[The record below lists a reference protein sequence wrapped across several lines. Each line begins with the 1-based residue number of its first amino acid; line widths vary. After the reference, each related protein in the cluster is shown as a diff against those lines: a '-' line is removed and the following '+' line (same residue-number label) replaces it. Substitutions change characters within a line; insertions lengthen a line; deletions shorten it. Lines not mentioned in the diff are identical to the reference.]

1 MTRSRRGR
9 RQRQARPAATPAA
22 APVTPEAPDDAA
34 PVEEAQ
40 ADAAPAETGW
50 IAPAA
55 KGPRE
60 ARPPADPAA
69 RSDDPVLRWIDRWYI
84 PAAIG
89 ILLVAAAIRLPEL
102 AINPFHHDEGVNGYF
117 TTNLVRTGSYLYDP
131 HNYHGP
137 SLYYLALAS
146 EILFGLTDMAMRL
159 VPVVFGL
166 LTVAIVLGLRPVLGS
181 VAALVA
187 AVLIAISPGMVYI
200 SRYFIHEMLLVA
212 GTIGFVGSVLLY
224 LRTGKPPFVITA
236 AAALALMATT
246 KESWVIEL
254 AVLGIAAVITFVY
267 VNLRT
272 GRPPFGTTA
281 TAPRAAAKGAKK
293 KPRSIWVDGVEYRA
307 TEEPA
312 AEAGPSWVAGRGV
325 QVELLAA
332 GAIVFACIYVLLFS
346 SLFTNPKGIT
356 DSLASFVNWA
366 ETGGETQ
373 VQPFLQYL
381 EWMLRADA
389 PIVIL
394 GTIGGLFAAIRGNN
408 RLWVF
413 IGLWALGITLAYSIP
428 AYKTPWIAINMLL
441 PLALLAGYAIW
452 ELATKRGPVRLLAPL
467 GLVVALGW
475 STYQAVDLNF
485 VNYDT
490 DNPSRYPYVFVHSTR
505 QVFDLLDEVDALG
518 AELGS
523 GDETGIS
530 VVSPDYWPLP
540 WYLRGHQGAAFWGF
554 LQNESTN
561 VLDEPQPLVI
571 SNANQ
576 RTDVEAKIA
585 DSHTLVG
592 TYVMRPG
599 VELDLWAQSNVAG
612 G

>member
-9 RQRQARPAATPAA
+9 RQRATRPAAAQPEVTEATTDAA
-22 APVTPEAPDDAA
+22 ADE
-34 PVEEAQ
+34 
-40 ADAAPAETGW
+40 APAE
-50 IAPAA
+50 PP
-55 KGPRE
+55 GPKRAGE
-60 ARPPADPAA
+60 VPVTSGPTTTSVADPALA
-69 RSDDPVLRWIDRWYI
+69 WIDRWFI

-102 AINPFHHDEGVNGYF
+102 GLNPFHHDEGVNGWF
-117 TTNLVRTGSYLYDP
+117 TTNLVRTGNYFYDP

-146 EILFGLTDMAMRL
+146 EILFGLTDTAMRL
-159 VPVVFGL
+159 VPVVFGV

-181 VAALVA
+181 LPVLVGAA
-187 AVLIAISPGMVYI
+187 LIAISPGMVYI
-200 SRYFIHEMLLVA
+200 SRYFIHEMMLVA
-212 GTIGFVGSVLLY
+212 GTAGFVASVLLY

-236 AAALALMATT
+236 AIALALMATT

-254 AVLGIAAVITFVY
+254 GVLAIAAVVTVVY

-272 GRPPFGTTA
+272 GNAPFGTR
-281 TAPRAAAKGAKK
+281 APARPTTPKK

-307 TEEPA
+307 AEEPA
-312 AEAGPSWVAGRGV
+312 DATPSWLAGRGIE
-325 QVELLAA
+325 VELLAA
-332 GAIVFACIYVLLFS
+332 AAIVFACIYVLLFT
-346 SLFTNPKGIT
+346 SLFTNFPNGLT
-356 DSLASFVNWA
+356 DSFASLTNWA
-366 ETGGETQ
+366 ETGGQTQ
-373 VQPFLQYL
+373 IQPIYQYL

-394 GTIGGLFAAIRGNN
+394 GAIGGLIAAIRGNN

-441 PLALLAGYAIW
+441 PLALLGGYAIY
-452 ELATKRGPVRLLAPL
+452 EIARLRGPVRLLAPVA
-467 GLVVALGW
+467 LVVALGW
-475 STYQAVDLNF
+475 SAYQSLDLNYTH
-485 VNYDT
+485 YDDET
-490 DNPSRYPYVFVHSTR
+490 YPYVFVHSTR
-505 QVFDLLDEVDALG
+505 QTFDLLNEIDTLDAQL
-518 AELGS
+518 A
-523 GDETGIS
+523 GDDTGIS
-530 VVSPDYWPLP
+530 IVSPDYWPLP
-540 WYLRGHQGAAFWGF
+540 WYLRDHPGAAFWGF

-571 SNANQ
+571 SNVNQ

-592 TYVMRPG
+592 TYTLRPG

>member
-1 MTRSRRGR
+1 MPEVPA
-9 RQRQARPAATPAA
+9 QAET
-22 APVTPEAPDDAA
+22 APVDTG
-34 PVEEAQ
+34 PVES
-40 ADAAPAETGW
+40 T
-50 IAPAA
+50 
-55 KGPRE
+55 
-60 ARPPADPAA
+60 PPAGW
-69 RSDDPVLRWIDRWYI
+69 LDRWFI

-102 AINPFHHDEGVNGYF
+102 ALNPFHHDEGVNGYF
-117 TTNLVRTGSYLYDP
+117 TTNLVRNGSYFYDP

-159 VPVVFGL
+159 VPVVFGI
-166 LTVAIVLGLRPVLGS
+166 LTVGIVLGLRPVLGTL
-181 VAALVA
+181 AALVA
-187 AVLIAISPGMVYI
+187 AGLIAISPGMVYI

-224 LRTGKPPFVITA
+224 LRTGKPAFVISA
-236 AAALALMATT
+236 AVALALMATT
-246 KESWVIEL
+246 KESWIIEL
-254 AVLGIAAVITFVY
+254 GVLGIAAVAAVIY
-267 VNLRT
+267 VNVRT
-272 GRPPFGTTA
+272 GRPWLEVGAPSSRA
-281 TAPRAAAKGAKK
+281 TPKAAKR

-307 TEEPA
+307 ADEPVETA
-312 AEAGPSWVAGRGV
+312 PSFVATRGV

-332 GAIVFACIYVLLFS
+332 GAIVFACVYVLLFS

-356 DSLASFVNWA
+356 DSLASFANWA

-373 VQPFLQYL
+373 VQPFVQYL
-381 EWMLRADA
+381 VWMLRADA
-389 PIVIL
+389 AILIL
-394 GTIGGLFAAIRGNN
+394 GIVGGLFAAIRGRS

-428 AYKTPWIAINMLL
+428 GYKTPWIAVNMLL
-441 PLALLAGYAIW
+441 PLALVAGYAIY
-452 ELATKRGPVRLLAPL
+452 EIATLRGPARFLAPFA
-467 GLVVALGW
+467 LVVAVGW
-475 STYQAVDLNF
+475 SAYQAVDLNF

-490 DNPSRYPYVFVHSTR
+490 DDADRYPYVFVHSTR

-540 WYLRGHQGAAFWGF
+540 WYLRDHEGAAFWGF

-561 VLDEPQPLVI
+561 ILDEPQPLVI

-576 RTDVEAKIA
+576 RPDVEAKIA

-592 TYVMRPG
+592 TYLMRPG

>member
-9 RQRQARPAATPAA
+9 RQRAARPAQTVAQAEGPDEIPAEA
-22 APVTPEAPDDAA
+22 PQPRRAREAPVASGPAPGA
-34 PVEEAQ
+34 VV
-40 ADAAPAETGW
+40 
-50 IAPAA
+50 
-55 KGPRE
+55 
-60 ARPPADPAA
+60 DPALA
-69 RSDDPVLRWIDRWYI
+69 WIDRWFI

-89 ILLVAAAIRLPEL
+89 ILLVATAIRLPEL
-102 AINPFHHDEGVNGYF
+102 GLNPFHHDEGVNGWF
-117 TTNLVRTGSYLYDP
+117 TTNLVRTGNYFYDP

-146 EILFGLTDMAMRL
+146 EILFGLTDTAMRL
-159 VPVVFGL
+159 VPVVFGI

-181 VAALVA
+181 LPVLVGAAL
-187 AVLIAISPGMVYI
+187 LAISPGMVYI

-212 GTIGFVGSVLLY
+212 GTAGFVASVLLY

-236 AAALALMATT
+236 AIALALMATT

-254 AVLGIAAVITFVY
+254 AVLGIAVVITLVY

-272 GRPPFGTTA
+272 GRPLLEVMAPAKRA
-281 TAPRAAAKGAKK
+281 TKTPKK
-293 KPRSIWVDGVEYRA
+293 KPSSIWVDGVEYRA
-307 TEEPA
+307 ADEPTES
-312 AEAGPSWVAGRGV
+312 GPSWIAGNGIK
-325 QVELLAA
+325 VELLAA
-332 GAIVFACIYVLLFS
+332 GAIVFACIYLLLFS

-356 DSLASFVNWA
+356 DSLAAFTNWA
-366 ETGGETQ
+366 ETGGQTQ
-373 VQPFLQYL
+373 IQPIYQYL

-394 GTIGGLFAAIRGNN
+394 GTIGGLIAAIRGNN

-441 PLALLAGYAIW
+441 PLALLGGYAIY
-452 ELATKRGPVRLLAPL
+452 EIAKLRGPVRLLAPVA
-467 GLVVALGW
+467 LVVALGW
-475 STYQAVDLNF
+475 SAYQAVDLNYTH
-485 VNYDT
+485 YDDET
-490 DNPSRYPYVFVHSTR
+490 YPYVFVHSTR
-505 QVFDLLDEVDALG
+505 QTFALLNEIDTLDAQL
-518 AELGS
+518 A
-523 GDETGIS
+523 GDDTGIS
-530 VVSPDYWPLP
+530 IVSPDYWPLP
-540 WYLRGHQGAAFWGF
+540 WYLRDHPGAAFWGF

-571 SNANQ
+571 SNVNQ
-576 RTDVEAKIA
+576 RADVEAKIA

-592 TYVMRPG
+592 TYTLRPG

>member
-9 RQRQARPAATPAA
+9 RQRPAPAQAAST
-22 APVTPEAPDDAA
+22 DAA
-34 PVEEAQ
+34 PVE
-40 ADAAPAETGW
+40 AATVES
-50 IAPAA
+50 
-55 KGPRE
+55 E
-60 ARPPADPAA
+60 SPPAPPAGQ
-69 RSDDPVLRWIDRWYI
+69 PVPLAWLDRWFI

-89 ILLVAAAIRLPEL
+89 ILLIAAAIRLPEL
-102 AINPFHHDEGVNGYF
+102 SLNPFHHDEGVNGYF
-117 TTNLVRTGSYLYDP
+117 TTNLVRSGSYFYDP

-159 VPVVFGL
+159 IPVVFGL
-166 LTVAIVLGLRPVLGS
+166 LTVGIVLGLRPVLGT

-187 AVLIAISPGMVYI
+187 AGLIAVSPGMVYI

-224 LRTGKPPFVITA
+224 MRTGKPPFVISA
-236 AAALALMATT
+236 AVALALMATT

-254 AVLGIAAVITFVY
+254 GVLGIAAVATAIY
-267 VNLRT
+267 VNVRT
-272 GRPPFGTTA
+272 GRPLLELTRP
-281 TAPRAAAKGAKK
+281 APRATTRGAKK

-307 TEEPA
+307 AEEPA
-312 AEAGPSWVAGRGV
+312 DAAPSWAATRGV
-325 QVELLAA
+325 KVELLAA

-356 DSLASFVNWA
+356 DSLASFANWA

-373 VQPFLQYL
+373 VQPFYQYL
-381 EWMLRADA
+381 LWMLRADA
-389 PIVIL
+389 AILIL
-394 GTIGGLFAAIRGNN
+394 GIVGGLFAAIRGNN

-428 AYKTPWIAINMLL
+428 GYKTPWIAVNMLL
-441 PLALLAGYAIW
+441 PLALLAGYAIY
-452 ELATKRGPVRLLAPL
+452 EIATLRGPIRFLAPL
-467 GLVVALGW
+467 ALVVAVGL
-475 STYQAVDLNF
+475 SAYQAVDLNF

-490 DNPSRYPYVFVHSTR
+490 DDPDRYPYVFVHSTR
-505 QVFDLLDEVDALG
+505 QVFDLLDEVDTLG
-518 AELGS
+518 AELGT

-540 WYLRGHQGAAFWGF
+540 WYLRGHEGAAFWGF
-554 LQNESTN
+554 LQNETTN
-561 VLDEPQPLVI
+561 ILDEPQPLVI

-576 RTDVEAKIA
+576 RADVEAKIA

-592 TYVMRPG
+592 TYLMRPG

-612 G
+612 ADR

>member
-9 RQRQARPAATPAA
+9 RQRQARPAAAPAA
-22 APVTPEAPDDAA
+22 APVAPEAPDDAA
-34 PVEEAQ
+34 PIEEAPVE
-40 ADAAPAETGW
+40 AAPAKTG
-50 IAPAA
+50 
-55 KGPRE
+55 
-60 ARPPADPAA
+60 
-69 RSDDPVLRWIDRWYI
+69 WIDRWYI

-117 TTNLVRTGSYLYDP
+117 TTNLVRTGSYVYDP

-187 AVLIAISPGMVYI
+187 AGLIAISPGMVYI

-254 AVLGIAAVITFVY
+254 AVLGIAAAITIVY
-267 VNLRT
+267 VNVRT
-272 GRPPFGTTA
+272 GRPPFSTTA
-281 TAPRAAAKGAKK
+281 SAQRATTKGPKK

-307 TEEPA
+307 AEEP
-312 AEAGPSWVAGRGV
+312 AEAGPSWIAGRGV

-381 EWMLRADA
+381 EWMVRADA

-408 RLWVF
+408 RVWVF

-467 GLVVALGW
+467 GLIVALGW

-490 DNPSRYPYVFVHSTR
+490 DDPSRYPYVFVHSTR

>member
-9 RQRQARPAATPAA
+9 RQRAARPAATPPPAPPPEVAA
-22 APVTPEAPDDAA
+22 QAETAPVDTV
-34 PVEEAQ
+34 PVES
-40 ADAAPAETGW
+40 
-50 IAPAA
+50 I
-55 KGPRE
+55 
-60 ARPPADPAA
+60 PPAGW
-69 RSDDPVLRWIDRWYI
+69 LDRWFI

-102 AINPFHHDEGVNGYF
+102 ALNPFHHDEGVNGYF
-117 TTNLVRTGSYLYDP
+117 TTNLVRNGSYFYDP

-159 VPVVFGL
+159 VPVVFGI
-166 LTVAIVLGLRPVLGS
+166 LTVGIVLGLRPVLGTL
-181 VAALVA
+181 AALVA
-187 AVLIAISPGMVYI
+187 AGLIAISPGMVYI

-224 LRTGKPPFVITA
+224 LRTGKPAFVISA
-236 AAALALMATT
+236 AVALALMATT
-246 KESWVIEL
+246 KESWIIEL
-254 AVLGIAAVITFVY
+254 GVLGIAAVAAGIY
-267 VNLRT
+267 VNVRT
-272 GRPPFGTTA
+272 GRPWLEVGAPSSRA
-281 TAPRAAAKGAKK
+281 TPKAAKK

-307 TEEPA
+307 AEEPVEA
-312 AEAGPSWVAGRGV
+312 APSFVATRGV

-332 GAIVFACIYVLLFS
+332 GAIVFACVYVLLFS

-356 DSLASFVNWA
+356 DSLASFANWA

-373 VQPFLQYL
+373 VQPFVQYL
-381 EWMLRADA
+381 VWMLRADA
-389 PIVIL
+389 AILIL
-394 GTIGGLFAAIRGNN
+394 GIVGGLFAAIRGRS

-428 AYKTPWIAINMLL
+428 GYKTPWIAVNMLL
-441 PLALLAGYAIW
+441 PLALIAGYAIH
-452 ELATKRGPVRLLAPL
+452 EIATLRGPARFLAPFA
-467 GLVVALGW
+467 LVVAVGW
-475 STYQAVDLNF
+475 SAYQAVDLNF

-490 DNPSRYPYVFVHSTR
+490 DDADRYPYVFVHSTR
-505 QVFDLLDEVDALG
+505 QVFDLLDEIDALG

-540 WYLRGHQGAAFWGF
+540 WYLRDHEGAAFWGF

-561 VLDEPQPLVI
+561 ILDEPQPLVI

-576 RTDVEAKIA
+576 RPDVEAKIA
-585 DSHTLVG
+585 DSHTLVAS
-592 TYVMRPG
+592 YLLRPG

>member
-9 RQRQARPAATPAA
+9 RQRAARPAATPPPAPPPEVAA
-22 APVTPEAPDDAA
+22 QAETAPVDTV
-34 PVEEAQ
+34 PVES
-40 ADAAPAETGW
+40 
-50 IAPAA
+50 I
-55 KGPRE
+55 
-60 ARPPADPAA
+60 PPAGW
-69 RSDDPVLRWIDRWYI
+69 LDRWFI

-102 AINPFHHDEGVNGYF
+102 ALNPFHHDEGVNGYF
-117 TTNLVRTGSYLYDP
+117 TTNLVRNGSYFYDP

-159 VPVVFGL
+159 VPVVFGI
-166 LTVAIVLGLRPVLGS
+166 LTVGIVLGLRPVLGTL
-181 VAALVA
+181 AALVA
-187 AVLIAISPGMVYI
+187 AGLIAISPGMVYI

-224 LRTGKPPFVITA
+224 LRTGKPAFVISA
-236 AAALALMATT
+236 AVALALMATT
-246 KESWVIEL
+246 KESWIIEL
-254 AVLGIAAVITFVY
+254 GVLGIAAVAAVIY
-267 VNLRT
+267 VNVRT
-272 GRPPFGTTA
+272 GRPWLEVGAPSSRA
-281 TAPRAAAKGAKK
+281 TPKAAKK

-307 TEEPA
+307 AEEPVEA
-312 AEAGPSWVAGRGV
+312 APSFVATRGV

-332 GAIVFACIYVLLFS
+332 GAIVFACVYVLLFS

-356 DSLASFVNWA
+356 DSLASFANWA

-373 VQPFLQYL
+373 VQPFVQYL
-381 EWMLRADA
+381 VWMLRADA
-389 PIVIL
+389 AILIL
-394 GTIGGLFAAIRGNN
+394 GIVGGLFAAIRGRS

-428 AYKTPWIAINMLL
+428 GYKTPWIAVNMLL
-441 PLALLAGYAIW
+441 PLALLAGYAIY
-452 ELATKRGPVRLLAPL
+452 EIATLRGPARFLAPFA
-467 GLVVALGW
+467 LVVAVGW
-475 STYQAVDLNF
+475 SAYQAVDLNF

-490 DNPSRYPYVFVHSTR
+490 DDADRYPYVFVHSTR

-540 WYLRGHQGAAFWGF
+540 WYLRDHEGAAFWGF

-561 VLDEPQPLVI
+561 ILDEPQPLVI

-576 RTDVEAKIA
+576 RPDVEAKIA
-585 DSHTLVG
+585 DSHTLVAS
-592 TYVMRPG
+592 YLLRPG

>member
-9 RQRQARPAATPAA
+9 RQRAARPAATPPPAPSPEVPA
-22 APVTPEAPDDAA
+22 QAETAPVDTG
-34 PVEEAQ
+34 PVES
-40 ADAAPAETGW
+40 T
-50 IAPAA
+50 
-55 KGPRE
+55 
-60 ARPPADPAA
+60 PPAGW
-69 RSDDPVLRWIDRWYI
+69 LDRWFI

-102 AINPFHHDEGVNGYF
+102 ALNPFHHDEGVNGYF
-117 TTNLVRTGSYLYDP
+117 TTNLVRNGSYFYDP

-159 VPVVFGL
+159 VPVVFGI
-166 LTVAIVLGLRPVLGS
+166 LTVGIVLGLRPVLGTL
-181 VAALVA
+181 AALVA
-187 AVLIAISPGMVYI
+187 AGLIAISPGMVYI

-224 LRTGKPPFVITA
+224 LRTGKPAFVISA
-236 AAALALMATT
+236 AVALALMATT
-246 KESWVIEL
+246 KESWIIEL
-254 AVLGIAAVITFVY
+254 GVLGIAAVAAVIY
-267 VNLRT
+267 VNVRT
-272 GRPPFGTTA
+272 GRPWLEVGAPSSRA
-281 TAPRAAAKGAKK
+281 TPKAAKK
-293 KPRSIWVDGVEYRA
+293 KARSIWVDGVEYRA
-307 TEEPA
+307 AEEPVEA
-312 AEAGPSWVAGRGV
+312 APSFVATRGV

-332 GAIVFACIYVLLFS
+332 GAIVFACVYVLLFS

-356 DSLASFVNWA
+356 DSLASFANWA

-373 VQPFLQYL
+373 VQPFVQYL
-381 EWMLRADA
+381 VWMLRADA
-389 PIVIL
+389 AILIL
-394 GTIGGLFAAIRGNN
+394 GIVGGLYAAIRGKS

-428 AYKTPWIAINMLL
+428 GYKTPWIAVNMLL
-441 PLALLAGYAIW
+441 PLALVAGYAIY
-452 ELATKRGPVRLLAPL
+452 EIATLRGPARFLAPFA
-467 GLVVALGW
+467 LVVAVGW
-475 STYQAVDLNF
+475 SAYQAVDLNF

-490 DNPSRYPYVFVHSTR
+490 DDADRYPYVFVHSTR

-540 WYLRGHQGAAFWGF
+540 WYLRDHEGAAFWGF

-561 VLDEPQPLVI
+561 ILDEPQPLVI

-576 RTDVEAKIA
+576 RPDVEAKIA

-592 TYVMRPG
+592 TYLMRPG